1 MKVHE
6 PTGATKGGGG
16 SDYSMAGGGV
26 ITAHRRDHPNVT
38 ASSRAAGPEIRED
51 RIGDFDASYVSRL
64 WAQDWDSAEDSFYDS
79 W

>member
-16 SDYSMAGGGV
+16 SAYSIAGGGV
-26 ITAHRRDHPNVT
+26 MTAHRRDRRNVT
-38 ASSRAAGPEIRED
+38 SPSRADGPETQEHH
-51 RIGDFDASYVSRL
+51 IGDFDASYVSRL
-64 WAQDWDSAEDSFYDS
+64 WAQDWDSAEDSVYDS